1 MAMIDDVKDALGI
14 MGDYQDKTLT
24 VYIDEV
30 IDFLKSAGVPSGK
43 ITSGVVARGV
53 SDLWNYGAGEGKLSS
68 YFMQRASQLAL
79 RG

>member
-1 MAMIDDVKDALGI
+1 MAMIDDVKDALVI
-14 MGDYQDKTLT
+14 MGDYQDKTLA

-30 IDFLKSAGVPSGK
+30 IDFLKGAGVPSGK

>member
-14 MGDYQDKTLT
+14 MGDYQDKTLA